1 MIAAFNL
8 VAKSL
13 PIFSL
18 SSFNLS
24 YYGLINRYNLVK
36 TLEKAIKGK
45 KPSLLEIRE
54 NEY

>member
-1 MIAAFNL
+1 MCIRDSIKPPDLKQQAA
-8 VAKSL
+8 
-13 PIFSL
+13 
-18 SSFNLS
+18 SFNLS

-36 TLEKAIKGK
+36 TLEKAIKEK